1 MGKASGEGFLAD
13 GLTTEGTEEHRVD
26 QDADPIV
33 EARQEWSARRDKCEA
48 GARVIETSKKKISR
62 L

>member
-1 MGKASGEGFLAD
+1 VEKASGEGFLAD

-33 EARQEWSARRDKCEA
+33 EA
-48 GARVIETSKKKISR
+48 
-62 L
+62 